1 MKLIRSKDAAAKLG
15 VCYDTFRKV
24 IKHQPDFPKVIL
36 LTPKSRPM
44 WNEDDI
50 DNYLRQK
57 AA

>member
-24 IKHQPDFPKVIL
+24 IKRQPDFPKTIL

-44 WNEDDI
+44 WNEEDI